1 MNIPATINWT
11 EAGEEKSALWCAE
24 RDTPP
29 PKSVQIADDLM
40 TADIA
45 FRLASEGQAL
55 LWRGDFQN
63 ARQLL
68 QAMARRIDKKPK
80 KHKAKAISLTL
91 AETFHRYRLT
101 QSQRARTLN
110 MLLIPVQADHSI
122 ALRRAPIV
130 ESACQEVFGAC
141 PEPYVI
147 SLRRLQGIIGAHE
160 WRKKG
165 IDVTELNARIHP
177 HYGVFAPIRQE
188 YIKLVAQAPLPKLCA
203 TESRAF
209 DIGTGTG
216 VLAALLAQR
225 GIQNI
230 TATDYDE
237 RILNCAR
244 ENLTRLNYIN
254 QADLQQADVFP
265 EGQAALIVCN
275 PPWIPARPSS
285 PLEHAIFDAGG
296 RMLKEFVFG
305 LKAHLLPGGEGWL
318 ILSDFAEH
326 LKLRSR
332 KELLDMFDTAGL
344 TIIDKQDIK
353 PQHPRVS
360 DTDDPLHK
368 ARTAEVT
375 SLWRLSTK
383 L

>member
-1 MNIPATINWT
+1 MNNPATINWT
-11 EAGEEKSALWCAE
+11 EAGEEKSALWRAE

-29 PKSVQIADDLM
+29 PKTVQVVDDQM

-45 FRLASEGQAL
+45 YRLASEGRAL

-68 QAMARRIDKKPK
+68 QAMARRIDKKPRK
-80 KHKAKAISLTL
+80 RKAKSTTLTL
-91 AETFHRYRLT
+91 AETFHRYRLS

-110 MLLIPVQADHSI
+110 MLLIPVEANHSI
-122 ALRRAPIV
+122 ALRRAPNV
-130 ESACQEVFGAC
+130 ESACQEVFDTSA
-141 PEPYVI
+141 EPYVI

-165 IDVTELNARIHP
+165 IEVSELNARIHP

-188 YIKLVAQAPLPKLCA
+188 YIKLVAQAPIPELCV
-203 TESRAF
+203 TESNAF

-216 VLAALLAQR
+216 VLAALLAQS

-230 TATDYDE
+230 KATDYDE
-237 RILNCAR
+237 RVLNCAR
-244 ENLTRLNYIN
+244 ENLTQLNHIN
-254 QADLQQADVFP
+254 QVCLQQTDVFP

-296 RMLKEFVFG
+296 RMLKQFIFG
-305 LKAHLLPGGEGWL
+305 LKAHLLPSGVGWL

-326 LKLRSR
+326 LGLRSR
-332 KELLDMFDTAGL
+332 KELLDMINTAGL

-353 PQHPRVS
+353 PQHPRVL

-368 ARTAEVT
+368 VRAAEVT
-375 SLWRLSTK
+375 SLWRLSAK